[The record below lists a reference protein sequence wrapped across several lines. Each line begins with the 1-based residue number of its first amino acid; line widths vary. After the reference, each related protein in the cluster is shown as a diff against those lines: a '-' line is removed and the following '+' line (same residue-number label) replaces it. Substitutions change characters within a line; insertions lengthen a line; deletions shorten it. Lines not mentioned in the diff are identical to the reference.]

1 MAEVARS
8 RLGVVTYLAPE
19 RSLDNAESIEG
30 LDAAIHACVADNE
43 RNLVVDL
50 SNVSLLTSAAI
61 DGMLDAQERLARVGG
76 ALKLANASAVV
87 TDALRVTNALIRLS
101 LVDGPPEDD
110 APTGPALVPKGRLG
124 DVLVAAGLVTE
135 ADVEKAMVLQK
146 QRGGRLGALL
156 VESEAL
162 AEADLLQ
169 VLGRQFGIPF
179 VKLRTGVFDPEVAR
193 RVSADLCARLGVLPV
208 HLVRGTAYVATS
220 DPQALPSL
228 DTVADALGVPAK
240 PVLACADAIRASLA
254 EAHGDDHD
262 LSELIGRLDGGGEL
276 EIVEARSEDYTVID
290 EMASGS
296 PVINLVNGLIQRA
309 VKDGASDI
317 HIEPGRSSSRVRFRI
332 DGVLYPVMKPPA
344 DVHPAI
350 VSRLKVMANLDIAER
365 RLPQDGR
372 VQVSTQGRT
381 IDLRFS
387 SLPGIFGEKIVLRVL
402 DKQKSLTELHE
413 LGMSQSNLDTFC
425 GLLGRSNGLILVTGP
440 TGSGKT
446 TTLYAALSHL
456 NSVEKSIV
464 TIEDP
469 VEYQVDLINQNQVK
483 PAVGLTFPRVLKHVL
498 RQDPDIVMV
507 GEIRERETAEIAVQ
521 AALTGHL
528 VLSTLHTNDSAGAI
542 TRLLDMGIEPFLLSS
557 ALGGVIAQRL
567 LRTVCGECKTTFV
580 APPGSFSRFGIE
592 DGAKLTR
599 GRGCD
604 ACYDS
609 GYKGRVPIHELLV
622 CDASTQRL
630 MVGSPS
636 RDELAQHLGERGVK
650 TLLDA
655 GVARALDGVTTLEEV
670 TRVVNG

>member
-19 RSLDNAESIEG
+19 RSLDDAASIEG
-30 LDAAIHACVADNE
+30 LSDAIAACVADNE

-61 DGMLDAQERLARVGG
+61 DGMLEAQERLARVGG

-87 TDALRVTNALIRLS
+87 TDALRITNALIRLS
-101 LVDGPPEDD
+101 LVDGPTEDE
-110 APTGPALVPKGRLG
+110 ATAGPTLVPKGRLG
-124 DVLVAAGLVTE
+124 DVLVGAGLVTE
-135 ADVEKAMVLQK
+135 AQIEKAMLLQK

-156 VESEAL
+156 VETEAL
-162 AEADLLQ
+162 TETDLLQ

-193 RVSADLCARLGVLPV
+193 RVSPDLCARLGVLPV

-228 DTVADALGVPAK
+228 DTVGDALEVKVK

-276 EIVEARSEDYTVID
+276 EVVEARSEDYTVID

-317 HIEPGRSSSRVRFRI
+317 HIEPGRGHSRVRFRI
-332 DGVLYPVMKPPA
+332 DGVLYPVMKPPGE
-344 DVHPAI
+344 VHPAI

-387 SLPGIFGEKIVLRVL
+387 SLPGIFGEKVVLRVL
-402 DKQKSLTELHE
+402 DKQKSLTELNE
-413 LGMSQSNLDTFC
+413 LGMSKDNLDTFC

-456 NSVEKSIV
+456 NTVEKSIV

-483 PAVGLTFPRVLKHVL
+483 PAVGLSFPRVLKHVL

-557 ALGGVIAQRL
+557 ALGGVVAQRL
-567 LRTVCGECKTTFV
+567 LRTVCPQCKTTFV

-609 GYKGRVPIHELLV
+609 GYKGRIPIHELLV
-622 CDASTQRL
+622 CDSSTQRL
-630 MVGSPS
+630 MVRSPS
-636 RDELAQHLGERGVK
+636 RDELAEHLSERGVK

-655 GVARALDGVTTLEEV
+655 GVARVLDGATTLEEV